1 MRTQTAMAASPVI
14 QPGFADPVHDAQACF
29 RAILGAMAL
38 PCKPVSIPAT
48 PSAENLAP
56 AIAGPLLA
64 GFVSVALALCD
75 AETPVWLDESL
86 DTPAM
91 RRHLRFHCGCPL
103 AMEPEKAA
111 FAFIGNAQTM
121 PRLGRFNA
129 GTAEYPDRSATLVI
143 GVRWDEP
150 GVPCTAFGP
159 GISPGQH
166 PMGLRFSPAGLPGRF
181 WNDWAD
187 CHAAYPLGVDAI
199 FMGPNPAR
207 ENETL
212 IACFPRT
219 VSIIVPDV
227 EPNAE
232 PNAEADGGKEKNTC
246 MSR

>member
-1 MRTQTAMAASPVI
+1 MRTQTVLAATPVI

-29 RAILGAMAL
+29 RIILDAMAL
-38 PCKPVSIPAT
+38 PCKPVSLPTTPPA
-48 PSAENLAP
+48 AHLAT
-56 AIAGPLLA
+56 AIAAPLLA

-103 AMEPEKAA
+103 ATDPEEAA
-111 FAFIGNAQTM
+111 FAFIGNARAM

-150 GVPCTAFGP
+150 GVPRIASGP
-159 GISPGQH
+159 GIPPGQY
-166 PMGLRFSPAGLPGRF
+166 PLGLPFSPAGLPCRF

-187 CHAAYPLGVDAI
+187 CHTAYPLGVDAI
-199 FMGPNPAR
+199 FMGTNPAR
-207 ENETL
+207 EDATL
-212 IACFPRT
+212 VAGFPRT
-219 VSIIVPDV
+219 VSLFAPGI
-227 EPNAE
+227 A
-232 PNAEADGGKEKNTC
+232 AGGGKEKNTC